1 MNKDDFMK
9 LINIIVDKKIKE
21 ILPKMV
27 EKEIRKYMESGIEP
41 DASDMSSDIKNLI
54 PYSNTSHPV
63 IRDNKQSKSPQTED
77 KKWSKN
83 PVINKILSETANSG
97 QKLRVD
103 PSDPMAP
110 ASYQQLME
118 SEYENIEEEFTF
130 NTKSAFQT
138 PKMPAVRN
146 NAAVLKQQ
154 VMMDGAPP
162 EVANAMVK
170 DYSGVLKKMNAVA
183 KQKRGGGLPLGNG
196 VGEDW

>member
-21 ILPKMV
+21 VLPGMV
-27 EKEIRKYMESGIEP
+27 EQEIRKYMESGIEP
-41 DASDMSSDIKNLI
+41 DATDFNGDIKNLI
-54 PYSNTSHPV
+54 PYSAKSNPV
-63 IRDNKQSKSPQTED
+63 IRDNRQPKSTQTED

-97 QKLRVD
+97 QRIKTD

-110 ASYQQLME
+110 TSYQRLME
-118 SEYENIEEEFTF
+118 SEYENIEGEFTF
-130 NTKSAFQT
+130 NTKNMFQPT
-138 PKMPAVRN
+138 QVPVVKN
-146 NAAVLKQQ
+146 NASVLKQQ
-154 VMMDGAPP
+154 VMMDGAQP

-170 DYSGVLKKMNAVA
+170 DYSKMLKKMDAVA
-183 KQKRGGGLPLGNG
+183 KQKRGGGLPLGSG